1 MLKKHYYVPRVTTL
15 PSFLLPNHPPHGDN
29 SLFTTPHL
37 SRDSSS
43 SICALNFEWTLS
55 LLPPFHSPF
64 CSNNIATGQSLS
76 ALSLSLHPFGEYKI
90 TLLTVAER
98 WERSRCPASLEIPW
112 KHIRFWDDKSQRS
125 NNTLCNAV
133 SGTIMLSEYITW
145 ELIGEKD
152 GGKKV
157 GRGHSPTLSASP
169 VKFYA
174 EE

>member
-1 MLKKHYYVPRVTTL
+1 MSLKPLSQILTPLASLTLSSILYEMLKKHYNVPRVTTL
-15 PSFLLPNHPPHGDN
+15 PFFLQPNHPPHGDN

-112 KHIRFWDDKSQRS
+112 KHIRFWDDLKLDTTNVSSQ
-125 NNTLCNAV
+125 
-133 SGTIMLSEYITW
+133 IT
-145 ELIGEKD
+145 
-152 GGKKV
+152 
-157 GRGHSPTLSASP
+157 HSAMQ
-169 VKFYA
+169 YQ
-174 EE
+174 EQ

>member
-1 MLKKHYYVPRVTTL
+1 MTTKGCWRVGLAKRREGILTSLASLTLSSILYEMLKKHYKVPRVTTL
-15 PSFLLPNHPPHGDN
+15 LSFLQPNYPPHGDN

-112 KHIRFWDDKSQRS
+112 KHIRFWDDLKLDTT
-125 NNTLCNAV
+125 NV
-133 SGTIMLSEYITW
+133 SGQIT
-145 ELIGEKD
+145 
-152 GGKKV
+152 
-157 GRGHSPTLSASP
+157 HSAMQ
-169 VKFYA
+169 YQ
-174 EE
+174 EQ